1 MPVNADEY
9 DAICNSREC
18 LVKVNEDLIM
28 TPFGSIKSS
37 RMTSWPMVVDTQ
49 PRMLGFLGE
58 KNIYTFNLNGY
69 DQYGKKKSLNIQ
81 FLNDMPAKKFIKEI
95 EMVSGLGLG
104 QRRSA
109 KQIRENEL
117 LYKTTTTTTI
127 EKSNLSECISEAG
140 ASRKSKIALEKFRD
154 KTNLENFFKNSNA
167 YAVFPDVVK
176 GGMGIGGARGRG
188 EVFQNCKAIGSTT
201 MTQLSVGFQLGGQAF
216 SQIIFFQ
223 NQRDTDRFTQ
233 GNFEFGASASA
244 ALITEGAATEAAYS
258 DGVGVLTISKGGLMY
273 EASIGGQKFSF
284 EPYKK

>member
-1 MPVNADEY
+1 MRKILFTSFSLLTIAGLVSS
-9 DAICNSREC
+9 CQKVGNS
-18 LVKVNEDLIM
+18 K
-28 TPFGSIKSS
+28 
-37 RMTSWPMVVDTQ
+37 
-49 PRMLGFLGE
+49 
-58 KNIYTFNLNGY
+58 
-69 DQYGKKKSLNIQ
+69 
-81 FLNDMPAKKFIKEI
+81 
-95 EMVSGLGLG
+95 
-104 QRRSA
+104 
-109 KQIRENEL
+109 
-117 LYKTTTTTTI
+117 
-127 EKSNLSECISEAG
+127 LSKCISEVG
-140 ASRKSKIALEKFRD
+140 ASQKSKIALERFRETP
-154 KTNLENFFKNSNA
+154 KLEDFFKKSNA

-176 GGMGIGGARGRG
+176 GGIGIGGARGVG

>member
-1 MPVNADEY
+1 MKKIFFTSFAL
-9 DAICNSREC
+9 ISIGGL
-18 LVKVNEDLIM
+18 LVSCKIV
-28 TPFGSIKSS
+28 
-37 RMTSWPMVVDTQ
+37 
-49 PRMLGFLGE
+49 
-58 KNIYTFNLNGY
+58 
-69 DQYGKKKSLNIQ
+69 
-81 FLNDMPAKKFIKEI
+81 
-95 EMVSGLGLG
+95 
-104 QRRSA
+104 
-109 KQIRENEL
+109 
-117 LYKTTTTTTI
+117 
-127 EKSNLSECISEAG
+127 EKSKSRECISEFG
-140 ASRKSKIALEKFRD
+140 ASVKSKIALEKFRD
-154 KTNLENFFKNSNA
+154 RPNLENYFKNSNA

-176 GGMGIGGARGRG
+176 GGMGIGGARGGG